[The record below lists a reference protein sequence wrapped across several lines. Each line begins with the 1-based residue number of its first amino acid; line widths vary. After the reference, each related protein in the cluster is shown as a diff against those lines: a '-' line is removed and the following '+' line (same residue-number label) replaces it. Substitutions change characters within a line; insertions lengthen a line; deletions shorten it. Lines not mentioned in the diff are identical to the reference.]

1 MFKSDEMFRL
11 KNMKKVML
19 VFCKGNILTCC
30 KQCSLFLNYFD
41 SFCQVVTNGMN
52 FVAICRWGITENTSA
67 LRIPFIP
74 LGKAGMLG
82 NWTWLKQERTCLKS
96 LTSLKILPLLLP
108 SVPPLLSALWT
119 ETPLCA
125 CIKNR
130 AILPPLCKPPPPT
143 IKILSEQDPLSPL
156 KRDSLSNAKW
166 LSWRVLMVR
175 HLLKQ
180 KELKCQINLVKAPL
194 TLEFLYQLPSGWD
207 KDRFCVHKQAL
218 IKHQALF
225 VTPLPILDSIG
236 SHLPHSLVT
245 LSTGKWEVSV

>member
-130 AILPPLCKPPPPT
+130 AILPPLCKPPPP
-143 IKILSEQDPLSPL
+143 PPL
-156 KRDSLSNAKW
+156 KSFLNKTPFLHWRGTLCPMPNDSHGGYWWWDTCLNKR
-166 LSWRVLMVR
+166 SWS
-175 HLLKQ
+175 
-180 KELKCQINLVKAPL
+180 VK
-194 TLEFLYQLPSGWD
+194 
-207 KDRFCVHKQAL
+207 
-218 IKHQALF
+218 
-225 VTPLPILDSIG
+225 
-236 SHLPHSLVT
+236 
-245 LSTGKWEVSV
+245 